1 MKKYISLFVKGL
13 IIGAAMLIPGVSGGT
28 TAILLGIYDKIISAV
43 SELFS
48 DLKKNL
54 SFLLV
59 VGIGGILG
67 ILLFS
72 KAALMITQKFFII
85 SSYFFIGAVIGSL
98 PLMYRYAEIKRLGKL
113 KPSSILWQLFGILL
127 VFIISRLPQSSSSG
141 NIILIVISGFCIAA
155 ALILP
160 GISVSYVLLCM
171 GLYDKTLA
179 AVQNMDILFLMPLLL
194 SVAVGTIA
202 LTKAIKY
209 AMDNFPH
216 PTFMIISGF
225 CLGSLYEIYP
235 GMPSG
240 YEWIIAPVALM
251 LGAFIIYKLSK
262 VSE

>member
-48 DLKKNL
+48 DLKNNL
-54 SFLLV
+54 SFLLT
-59 VGIGGILG
+59 VGAGGILG

-72 KAALMITQKFFII
+72 KAVLMITQRFFII

-98 PLMYRYAEIKRLGKL
+98 PLLYRYAGIKRIGKIRI
-113 KPSSILWQLFGILL
+113 SGILWQLLGIFL
-127 VFIISRLPQSSSSG
+127 VLATSVLPQSGGSG
-141 NIILIVISGFCIAA
+141 NIIVIMISGFVIAA

-160 GISVSYVLLCM
+160 GISVSYMLLCM
-171 GLYDKTLA
+171 GLYDKTLT
-179 AVQNMDILFLMPLLL
+179 AVQDMDIMFLLPLVL
-194 SVAVGTIA
+194 SVAIGTIA

-240 YEWIIAPVALM
+240 YEWVIAPVALA
-251 LGAFIIYKLSK
+251 LGIFIIYRLSK